1 MFCGMVQNKPLDLVY
16 SIVQGAVVAKGS
28 LRQWVSRCRFLSEGE
43 AAPTVV
49 LGAGPLCEDSA
60 SRRTLPRCSTSL
72 WRAPPCRT
80 PLRRLPPCS
89 PSLRLAPLCSLP
101 LRRLP
106 REISTGSLAGTR
118 TFLFRGLEGRLW
130 TCSF

>member
-1 MFCGMVQNKPLDLVY
+1 MFCGMVQNKPLEILVY

-49 LGAGPLCEDSA
+49 LGAGPPCEDSA
-60 SRRTLPRCSTSL
+60 SRRTRPRCSTSL

-80 PLRRLPPCS
+80 QGELLTRETPP
-89 PSLRLAPLCSLP
+89 PWAQVVLSLEMTPPWAHASSVL
-101 LRRLP
+101 
-106 REISTGSLAGTR
+106 
-118 TFLFRGLEGRLW
+118 LEAR
-130 TCSF
+130 CR